1 MKDWK
6 NIIFSNWN
14 FMRFLRFGLAIFLL
28 IEAIK
33 NYDVM
38 FGVLGSV
45 LLLQAVFNV
54 GCCSGGACYTG
65 KTESNKSENKEVIF
79 EEIKSK

>member
-1 MKDWK
+1 MNNWK

-14 FMRFLRFGLAIFLL
+14 FMRFLRLGLAAFVLV
-28 IEAIK
+28 EAIR

-38 FGVLGSV
+38 FGVLASV

-54 GCCSGGACYTG
+54 GCCSGGACYTD
-65 KTESNKSENKEVIF
+65 KSESTENETKEVIF
-79 EEIKSK
+79 EEVKSK

>member
-1 MKDWK
+1 MKNWSD
-6 NIIFSNWN
+6 IIFKGWN
-14 FMRFLRFGLAIFLL
+14 FMRLLRFGLAIYLL

-54 GCCSGGACYTG
+54 GCCSGGACYSG
-65 KTESNKSENKEVIF
+65 KTESNESENKEVIF
-79 EEIKSK
+79 EEIKNK